1 MWLSVC
7 LFACLVVCLFGLVLF
22 CFALCVCLFV
32 CACVGVATQNMP
44 HAMKSGEWHE
54 VRRVSG
60 LAKRA
65 GADHPWKGMVCDRC
79 LAKAGGCVCVCLCV
93 CVCQLLCSKDF
104 TGPNFLRFRYFATI
118 QHARNSQ

>member
-1 MWLSVC
+1 MCEGFAWARACGCLFVC
-7 LFACLVVCLFGLVLF
+7 LLAWLFGLVLF

-60 LAKRA
+60 LSKRA

-93 CVCQLLCSKDF
+93 CVSTPVL
-104 TGPNFLRFRYFATI
+104 
-118 QHARNSQ
+118 